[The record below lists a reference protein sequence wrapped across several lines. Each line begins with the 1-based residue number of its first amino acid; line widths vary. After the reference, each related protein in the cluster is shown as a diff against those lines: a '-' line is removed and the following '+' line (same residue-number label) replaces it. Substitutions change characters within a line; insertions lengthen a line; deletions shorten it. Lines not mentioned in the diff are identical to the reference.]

1 MEKIVEALS
10 KLLPTENVSEVAEA
24 VQSELQE
31 AKENLEAE
39 YSQKLEEAYLQFSE
53 ELKSAE
59 QTGEQGYQEAFAII
73 NDLRGR
79 LDAQR
84 SEFDS
89 AMHEGYEEAYQMLQ
103 KEKSKN
109 DSVEVEMYEEFNG
122 KLQEMREYFIDK
134 IHQFLEFK
142 GPQIAESVRR
152 DVLND
157 PRLVDHKVT
166 LDKVVQNVSDY
177 LSEENYNG
185 VCNSK
190 LEEAHGMVEDLRS
203 QVKILEARN
212 IRLNT
217 ENGKLNENVRQAHT
231 LLTEST
237 SDRKAREE
245 KAKKATGRGRAVT
258 DTEIVV
264 EHTGEPVVEAQRVG
278 SDTSLVESLD
288 PEYLEQ
294 MRVLSGT
301 STKK

>member
-10 KLLPTENVSEVAEA
+10 KLLPEEQVSEVAEA
-24 VQSELQE
+24 VQSELE
-31 AKENLEAE
+31 VAKKALEAE
-39 YSQKLEEAYLQFSE
+39 YSQKLEEAYLEFSE
-53 ELKSAE
+53 ELKTAE
-59 QTGEQGYQEAFAII
+59 QTGEQGYQEAYAII
-73 NDLRGR
+73 SDLRNR
-79 LDAQR
+79 LDTQKV
-84 SEFDS
+84 EFEA

-103 KEKSKN
+103 NEKSKN
-109 DSVEVEMYEEFNG
+109 DNVEVEMYEEFNG

-177 LSEENYNG
+177 LSEEDYNG
-185 VCNSK
+185 VCSTK
-190 LEEAHGMVEDLRS
+190 LDEAHSMIEDLRS
-203 QVKILEARN
+203 QIKILEARN

-217 ENGKLNENVRQAHT
+217 ENGKLNESVREAHT
-231 LLTEST
+231 LITESAD
-237 SDRKAREE
+237 DRKEREE

-264 EHTGEPVVEAQRVG
+264 ESTEEPADQPKEEG
-278 SDTSLVESLD
+278 DKSLVENFD

-294 MRVLSGT
+294 MRVLAGA
-301 STKK
+301 KVEK